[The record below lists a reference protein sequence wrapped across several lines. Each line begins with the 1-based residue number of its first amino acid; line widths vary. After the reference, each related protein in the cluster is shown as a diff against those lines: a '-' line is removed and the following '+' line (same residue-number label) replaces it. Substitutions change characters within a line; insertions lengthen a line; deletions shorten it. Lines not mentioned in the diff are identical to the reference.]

1 MEKQRRKMNPK
12 NLPIVITDSASQLV
26 QKDVLP
32 LGIEVVP
39 LEIYIN
45 GKEYLDG
52 LEITPEELYKR
63 MRAENPEVKTSAPA
77 VGRFY
82 YAFKKLIDQGRNEIL
97 CITISNK
104 LSATYN
110 AALDAANMIH
120 AEFSEKKVIVFD
132 SLTAAVAQGFLALE
146 AAKQLTMG
154 EPMEKVVRFLTLAR
168 ERTGLIAAVETLKY
182 LAQGGRIGKA
192 SYLVGNA
199 LKIVPVLTVNREGIV
214 APVAKVRR
222 KDTLVPNMLSILNHH
237 IKGWNKIHL
246 SVMHADALE
255 QAKGMQKALT
265 DLYPSVE
272 VPIEPFTPV
281 MGAHTGPGLFGLGY
295 YFE

>member
-1 MEKQRRKMNPK
+1 MDPQ
-12 NLPIVITDSASQLV
+12 NLPIVVTDSASQLV
-26 QKDVLP
+26 QADVLP
-32 LGIEVVP
+32 FGIEVVP

-52 LEITPEELYKR
+52 LEITPGELYKK
-63 MRAENPEVKTSAPA
+63 MRTENPEVKTSAPG

-82 YAFKKLIDQGRNEIL
+82 SVFKKMIDQGRNEIL

-110 AALDAANMIH
+110 AAVDAANMIQ
-120 AEFSEKKVIVFD
+120 AEYSEKKVIVFD

-146 AAKQLTMG
+146 AAKRLSTG
-154 EPMEKVVRFLTLAR
+154 ESMEKVIRFLTLAR

-199 LKIVPVLTVNREGIV
+199 LRIVPVLTVNREGVV

-222 KDTLVPNMLSILNHH
+222 KDNLLPNMLSILNQH
-237 IKGWNKIHL
+237 IKGWKKIHL
-246 SVMHADALE
+246 SVMHADAME
-255 QAKGMQKALT
+255 QAKGLQKALS
-265 DLYPSVE
+265 DLYPSLE

-281 MGAHTGPGLFGLGY
+281 MGAHTGPGLFGMGY

>member
-1 MEKQRRKMNPK
+1 MDPQ
-12 NLPIVITDSASQLV
+12 NLPIVVTDSASQLV
-26 QKDVLP
+26 QVDVLP
-32 LGIEVVP
+32 FGIEVVP

-52 LEITPEELYKR
+52 LEITPGELYKK
-63 MRAENPEVKTSAPA
+63 MRTENPEVKTSAPGI
-77 VGRFY
+77 GRFY
-82 YAFKKLIDQGRNEIL
+82 SVFKKMIDRGRNEIL

-110 AALDAANMIH
+110 AAVDAANMIQ
-120 AEFSEKKVIVFD
+120 AEYSEKKVIVFD

-146 AAKQLTMG
+146 AAKRLSTG
-154 EPMEKVVRFLTLAR
+154 ESMEKVIRFLTLAR

-192 SYLVGNA
+192 SYLVGSA
-199 LKIVPVLTVNREGIV
+199 LRIVPVLTVNREGVV

-222 KDTLVPNMLSILNHH
+222 KDNLLPNMLSILNQH
-237 IKGWNKIHL
+237 IKGWKKIHL
-246 SVMHADALE
+246 SVMHADAME
-255 QAKGMQKALT
+255 QAKGLQKALS
-265 DLYPSVE
+265 DLYPSLE

-281 MGAHTGPGLFGLGY
+281 MGAHTGPGLFGMGY

>member
-1 MEKQRRKMNPK
+1 MDPQ
-12 NLPIVITDSASQLV
+12 NLPIVVTDSASQLV
-26 QKDVLP
+26 QADVLP
-32 LGIEVVP
+32 FGIEVVP

-52 LEITPEELYKR
+52 LEITPGELYKK
-63 MRAENPEVKTSAPA
+63 MRTENPEVKTSAPG

-82 YAFKKLIDQGRNEIL
+82 SVFKKMIDQGRNEIL

-110 AALDAANMIH
+110 AAVDAANMIQ
-120 AEFSEKKVIVFD
+120 AEYSEKKVIVFD

-146 AAKQLTMG
+146 AAKRLSTG
-154 EPMEKVVRFLTLAR
+154 ESMEKVIRFLTLAR

-192 SYLVGNA
+192 SYLVGSA
-199 LKIVPVLTVNREGIV
+199 LRIVPVLTVNREGVV

-222 KDTLVPNMLSILNHH
+222 KDNLLPNMLSILNQH
-237 IKGWNKIHL
+237 IKGWKKIHL
-246 SVMHADALE
+246 SVMHADAME
-255 QAKGMQKALT
+255 QAKGLQKALS
-265 DLYPSVE
+265 DLYPSLE

-281 MGAHTGPGLFGLGY
+281 MGAHTGPGLFGMGY

>member
-1 MEKQRRKMNPK
+1 MDPQ
-12 NLPIVITDSASQLV
+12 NLPIVVTDSASQLV
-26 QKDVLP
+26 QADVLP
-32 LGIEVVP
+32 FGIEVVP

-52 LEITPEELYKR
+52 LEITPGELYNK
-63 MRAENPEVKTSAPA
+63 MRTENPEVKTSAPG

-82 YAFKKLIDQGRNEIL
+82 SVFKKMIDQGRNEIL

-110 AALDAANMIH
+110 AAVDAANMIQ
-120 AEFSEKKVIVFD
+120 AEYSEKKVIVFD

-146 AAKQLTMG
+146 AAKRLSTG
-154 EPMEKVVRFLTLAR
+154 ESMEKVVRFLTLAR

-192 SYLVGNA
+192 SYLVGSA
-199 LKIVPVLTVNREGIV
+199 LRIVPVLTVNREGIV

-222 KDTLVPNMLSILNHH
+222 KDTILPNMLSILNQH
-237 IKGWNKIHL
+237 IKGWKKIHL
-246 SVMHADALE
+246 SVMHADAME
-255 QAKGMQKALT
+255 QAKGLQKALS
-265 DLYPSVE
+265 DLYPSLE

-281 MGAHTGPGLFGLGY
+281 MGAHTGPGLFGMGY

>member
-1 MEKQRRKMNPK
+1 MDPQ
-12 NLPIVITDSASQLV
+12 NLPIVVTDSASQLV
-26 QKDVLP
+26 QADVLP
-32 LGIEVVP
+32 FGIEVVP

-52 LEITPEELYKR
+52 LEITPGELYKK
-63 MRAENPEVKTSAPA
+63 MRTENPEVKTSAPGI
-77 VGRFY
+77 GRFY
-82 YAFKKLIDQGRNEIL
+82 SVFKKMIEQGRNEIL

-110 AALDAANMIH
+110 AAVDAANMIQ
-120 AEFSEKKVIVFD
+120 AEYSEKKVIVFD

-146 AAKQLTMG
+146 AAKRLSTG
-154 EPMEKVVRFLTLAR
+154 ESMEKVIRFLTLAR

-192 SYLVGNA
+192 SYLVGSA
-199 LKIVPVLTVNREGIV
+199 LRIVPVLTVNREGVV

-222 KDTLVPNMLSILNHH
+222 KDNLLPNMLSILNQH
-237 IKGWNKIHL
+237 IKGWKKIHL
-246 SVMHADALE
+246 SVMHADSME
-255 QAKGMQKALT
+255 QAKGLQKALS
-265 DLYPSVE
+265 DLYPSLE

-281 MGAHTGPGLFGLGY
+281 MGAHTGPGLFGMGY

>member
-1 MEKQRRKMNPK
+1 MDPQ
-12 NLPIVITDSASQLV
+12 NLPIVVTDSASQLV
-26 QKDVLP
+26 QADVLP
-32 LGIEVVP
+32 FGIEVVP

-52 LEITPEELYKR
+52 LEITPGELYKK
-63 MRAENPEVKTSAPA
+63 MRTENPEVKTSAPG

-82 YAFKKLIDQGRNEIL
+82 SVFKKMIDQGRNEIL

-110 AALDAANMIH
+110 AAVDAANMIQ
-120 AEFSEKKVIVFD
+120 AEYSEKKVIVFD

-146 AAKQLTMG
+146 AAKRLSTG
-154 EPMEKVVRFLTLAR
+154 ESMEKVIRFLTLAR

-199 LKIVPVLTVNREGIV
+199 LRIVPVLTVNREGVV

-222 KDTLVPNMLSILNHH
+222 KDNLLPNMLSILNQH
-237 IKGWNKIHL
+237 IKGWKKIHL
-246 SVMHADALE
+246 SVMHADAME
-255 QAKGMQKALT
+255 QAKGLQKALF
-265 DLYPSVE
+265 DLYPSLE

-281 MGAHTGPGLFGLGY
+281 MGAHTGPGLFGMGY

>member
-1 MEKQRRKMNPK
+1 MDPQ
-12 NLPIVITDSASQLV
+12 NLPIVVTDSASQLV
-26 QKDVLP
+26 QADVLP
-32 LGIEVVP
+32 FGIEVVP

-52 LEITPEELYKR
+52 LEITPGELYKK
-63 MRAENPEVKTSAPA
+63 MRTENPEVKTSDPGI
-77 VGRFY
+77 GRFY
-82 YAFKKLIDQGRNEIL
+82 SVFKKMIDRGRNEIL

-110 AALDAANMIH
+110 AAVDAANMIQ
-120 AEFSEKKVIVFD
+120 AEYSEKKVIVFD

-146 AAKQLTMG
+146 AAKRLSTG
-154 EPMEKVVRFLTLAR
+154 ESMEKVVRFLTLAR

-192 SYLVGNA
+192 SYLVGSA
-199 LKIVPVLTVNREGIV
+199 LRIVPVLTVNREGVV

-222 KDTLVPNMLSILNHH
+222 KDTILPNMLSILNQH
-237 IKGWNKIHL
+237 IKGWKKIHL
-246 SVMHADALE
+246 SVMHADAME
-255 QAKGMQKALT
+255 QAKGLQKALS
-265 DLYPSVE
+265 DLYPSLE

-281 MGAHTGPGLFGLGY
+281 MGAHTGPGLFGMGY
-295 YFE
+295 YF

>member
-1 MEKQRRKMNPK
+1 MDTQ
-12 NLPIVITDSASQLV
+12 NLPIVVTDSASQLV
-26 QKDVLP
+26 QADVLP
-32 LGIEVVP
+32 FGIEVVP

-52 LEITPEELYKR
+52 LEITPGELYKK
-63 MRAENPEVKTSAPA
+63 MRTENPEVKTSAPGI
-77 VGRFY
+77 GRFY
-82 YAFKKLIDQGRNEIL
+82 SVFKKMIDRGRNEIL

-110 AALDAANMIH
+110 AAVDAANMIQ
-120 AEFSEKKVIVFD
+120 AEYSEKKVIVFD

-146 AAKQLTMG
+146 AAKRLSTG
-154 EPMEKVVRFLTLAR
+154 ESMEKVVRFLTLAR

-192 SYLVGNA
+192 SYLVGSA
-199 LKIVPVLTVNREGIV
+199 LRIVPVLTVNREGIV

-222 KDTLVPNMLSILNHH
+222 KDTILPNMLSILNQH
-237 IKGWNKIHL
+237 IKGWKKIHL
-246 SVMHADALE
+246 SVMHADAME
-255 QAKGMQKALT
+255 QAKGLQKALS
-265 DLYPSVE
+265 DLYPSLE

-281 MGAHTGPGLFGLGY
+281 MGAHTGPGLVGMGY